1 MDTVAHRMISYCS
14 PNGQRWT
21 LLRRLSSIELA
32 STKSYCLLLYYSTRT
47 TPRQPP
53 VRVNVSVYA
62 CVLIPTRKHYA
73 NTRHDSYYRI
83 SPYKPSISPN
93 DSPYKPNTLASKTSL
108 ARSVHPY
115 VTSYLPRSIYQPQHL
130 YRSTYDIS
138 LHQLTRYT

>member
-32 STKSYCLLLYYSTRT
+32 SSKPYKPIYLYISTRT

-83 SPYKPSISPN
+83 SPYKPLISPK
-93 DSPYKPNTLASKTSL
+93 D
-108 ARSVHPY
+108 
-115 VTSYLPRSIYQPQHL
+115 
-130 YRSTYDIS
+130 YR
-138 LHQLTRYT
+138 

>member
-1 MDTVAHRMISYCS
+1 MDTECATVDPPPETVINRV
-14 PNGQRWT
+14 
-21 LLRRLSSIELA
+21 SIIEA
-32 STKSYCLLLYYSTRT
+32 LLLCTSLCSTRI

-93 DSPYKPNTLASKTSL
+93 DSPYKPTDPTSTSL
-108 ARSVHPY
+108 ARSVRRAIPVH
-115 VTSYLPRSIYQPQHL
+115 RSIHVYPDPKQVLQQCVP
-130 YRSTYDIS
+130 
-138 LHQLTRYT
+138 